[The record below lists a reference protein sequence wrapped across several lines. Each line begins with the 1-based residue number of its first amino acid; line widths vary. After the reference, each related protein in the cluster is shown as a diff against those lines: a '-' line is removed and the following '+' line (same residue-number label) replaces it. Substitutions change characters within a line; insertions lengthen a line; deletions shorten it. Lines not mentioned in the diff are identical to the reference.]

1 MRKIFFLIL
10 TLSAFP
16 SYSKNIL
23 PNVQG
28 TIRIEDAELI
38 FTLES
43 VLFSYPF
50 YITGYEISFE
60 ECDAYTKV
68 YISLLFTNYKTKKT
82 IGVKNEKTGKYEIR
96 IPREGKLKSSNLL
109 FLYKDD
115 KRITELT
122 VEKTAR
128 YILPKIDSFCKKR
141 INVFYTMP
149 IAMHIFY
156 L

>member
-1 MRKIFFLIL
+1 MRKIIFLIL
-10 TLSAFP
+10 ILSAFP

-50 YITGYEISFE
+50 YITG
-60 ECDAYTKV
+60 
-68 YISLLFTNYKTKKT
+68 
-82 IGVKNEKTGKYEIR
+82 YEIR

>member
-1 MRKIFFLIL
+1 MRKIIFLIL

-50 YITGYEISFE
+50 YITGYEITFE
-60 ECDAYTKV
+60 EYDKYTKV
-68 YISLLFTNYKTKKT
+68 YISLLFTNLKTKKT
-82 IGVKNEKTGKYEIR
+82 IDVKNEKTGKYEIR
-96 IPREGKLKSSNLL
+96 N
-109 FLYKDD
+109 
-115 KRITELT
+115 
-122 VEKTAR
+122 TAR
-128 YILPKIDSFCKKR
+128 RKIK
-141 INVFYTMP
+141 VFEFIIP
-149 IAMHIFY
+149 
-156 L
+156 LQR